1 MTENRYRERRYIELG
16 GSTGTVKMADRDGE
30 KEKNTEG
37 IKPPVPFLLCE
48 RICENI
54 ERKWRIG
61 GVNLPQHT
69 CSFHARK
76 EKTTCLS
83 GCNPLGAA
91 TENAP
96 KGVLGLWYRKWDSL
110 PAISRL
116 CWRSARRTSRL
127 GPEARPLKSLHRS
140 DFKTRLRVPLD
151 NDINKKHPN
160 GCLLFMVH
168 QGNPNPNRYCSLRLL
183 SHHPG

>member
-61 GVNLPQHT
+61 GVNLPQ
-69 CSFHARK
+69 
-76 EKTTCLS
+76 
-83 GCNPLGAA
+83 P
-91 TENAP
+91 
-96 KGVLGLWYRKWDSL
+96 Y
-110 PAISRL
+110 
-116 CWRSARRTSRL
+116 
-127 GPEARPLKSLHRS
+127 
-140 DFKTRLRVPLD
+140 
-151 NDINKKHPN
+151 
-160 GCLLFMVH
+160 LLFSRT
-168 QGNPNPNRYCSLRLL
+168 QGKNNMPFRL
-183 SHHPG
+183 

>member
-1 MTENRYRERRYIELG
+1 
-16 GSTGTVKMADRDGE
+16 MADRDGE

-110 PAISRL
+110 PAIGRL

-160 GCLLFMVH
+160 GCLLFMVPEV
-168 QGNPNPNRYCSLRLL
+168 GLEPTRYRYQRILSPSRLPIP
-183 SHHPG
+183 SFRQIHETQFTTI